1 MYLLTSFRLDSQ
13 GLERKV
19 SIQVENSMPEEE
31 TDLIGADGGRML
43 VDQSTY
49 LLEVPESRR
58 LNSGAKLTSLSS

>member
-49 LLEVPESRR
+49 L
-58 LNSGAKLTSLSS
+58 